1 MVMPCRKM
9 QQPKEYEELTLDNY
23 PTWASDIKI
32 AFAARGILGTI
43 TPPVENGP
51 QITQQMTYNALLMLR
66 TSIHKDLKREYLF
79 EENPLT
85 LWTSLK
91 NRYEQQKDII
101 YPDEQHEWNHLRIQD
116 FKSVADY
123 NHAVHN
129 IYTKLRFCGKE
140 PTDAEKIH
148 KTLSTMHPSDRVLCN
163 QYRKE
168 QHQVYSQ
175 LILSLT
181 QAEKYDELLL
191 KNHHLRPVGSAPL
204 PAVHN
209 VQNNAPNNKWKFNG
223 PPPGNPKN
231 STGRHGRKFNKN
243 RRHKANKRACGN
255 APPPNGKE
263 RMCHKCGC
271 NTHYAATSR
280 TPKHLVDLY
289 LKSIRENKQK
299 ESRYEAHF
307 NQTTDDKKAGVLSL
321 TSQDSPNNQALT
333 QNVDIPPALDDMLI
347 EYGSND
353 MYGDLV

>member
-66 TSIHKDLKREYLF
+66 TSIHKDLKREYLL

-91 NRYEQQKDII
+91 NHYEQQKDII

-168 QHQVYSQ
+168 QHQVYS
-175 LILSLT
+175 
-181 QAEKYDELLL
+181 
-191 KNHHLRPVGSAPL
+191 
-204 PAVHN
+204 
-209 VQNNAPNNKWKFNG
+209 
-223 PPPGNPKN
+223 
-231 STGRHGRKFNKN
+231 
-243 RRHKANKRACGN
+243 
-255 APPPNGKE
+255 
-263 RMCHKCGC
+263 
-271 NTHYAATSR
+271 
-280 TPKHLVDLY
+280 
-289 LKSIRENKQK
+289 
-299 ESRYEAHF
+299 
-307 NQTTDDKKAGVLSL
+307 
-321 TSQDSPNNQALT
+321 
-333 QNVDIPPALDDMLI
+333 
-347 EYGSND
+347 
-353 MYGDLV
+353 